1 MFCRCCLCCRG
12 SRRFRIGGWV
22 YRGLAF
28 DVGEGEGVRGGGC
41 GVDVADGRAHGQDEE
56 VVEEGEEGYSDP
68 APMLVL
74 LLQLQL

>member
-1 MFCRCCLCCRG
+1 M
-12 SRRFRIGGWV
+12 
-22 YRGLAF
+22 
-28 DVGEGEGVRGGGC
+28 RGGGC

-68 APMLVL
+68 APKLVL